1 MPYTISNSS
10 DALMRLLSV
19 YDVYDDHSMYGY
31 TLGKNVTMKRRVA
44 DPPSLSTRG
53 ASRIL
58 AVPHF
63 AIHGHG

>member
-1 MPYTISNSS
+1 
-10 DALMRLLSV
+10 MRLLSV